1 MTAPMFWP
9 TRDARH
15 AGILDIGLLGGAIYD
30 PDRNSWK
37 FAREAEGFRYTSSSP
52 LTQML
57 PRERP
62 WAPQPSG
69 AWRKLRRQA
78 GKENSF
84 TSNNPALWQSIEF
97 LSSNNPQE
105 YLYNSAIQDSL
116 AENAYEDFVLS
127 IYDPFQGNACAV
139 ANFVGLPILATPS
152 GPTGSD
158 LAIILVD
165 HKPNQQPPFNLIRP
179 KSTLLPF
186 LSPILQIAAPSLN
199 FTNKA
204 DEQILVRT
212 RESITIVAP
221 QATVPQQIARMQPEF
236 IQTVGRMPSK
246 SPQCQD
252 HTIHAAISPYIPNT
266 YALVGEH
273 GRVAIWTRRSNDSA
287 SGTTRHQAQAQGT
300 NATLS
305 IIREHDAS
313 YEELEDSW
321 RRCIWSAHP
330 SNLIVAS
337 RTEMELV
344 DYRGPTAMTSLFQ
357 LRAGETIQA
366 LQENSVSELTPFHT
380 YVATSHQIACV
391 DQRFPKRPLI
401 STAHQMGRDMPC
413 GLKTM
418 DTTVDGSRYTTVLT
432 WDMRN
437 AGITAYNF
445 SHGSEAEPPAMSG
458 GAQELPSFHTHAQYT
473 NTSELRNP
481 LKRAEDKAVLG
492 HRMYQAIKPP
502 LMGLA
507 LLPTSVLSDDD
518 DDGGASQSSV
528 ASEAQ
533 DVSKFSVLQYAITG
547 AVYAQEIDMVKRQ
560 ESGHDS
566 LSDQV
571 LTSGNTLAIN
581 IAQES
586 TRDAGE
592 ASDDYSDEDSEDL
605 ARKLEML
612 TKIIEASE
620 GCVAPWKRGV
630 KEDQA
635 KADKPDCTGKEVRE
649 HIKVDVRNLM
659 ASLRTLLLKDRET
672 NPTFIDLESKVNDA
686 MEFIAKSSTS
696 VTIYNILDEI
706 NCVHLSLATRNA
718 IAQQI
723 QNKLELDPYFASTNH
738 LIVRHSIITAWPYF
752 DHDISTTIRGSEA
765 TVDRIRRYLEQL
777 YPLPKPRVLDLEGVS
792 DGEGSESGSQF
803 NRKSKSRQKS
813 MPLDAQ
819 EEEDDV
825 DHFVWPSRESR
836 QIRETTIRRMAQELA
851 LATMVIVKTMEPG
864 PDDGPV
870 AAAQITSTS
879 TETAATLTETI
890 TTPTTTTTTGTASTK
905 PPFRFKYLFQNT
917 QSGSLKPLTANVSVR
932 AQKVLNEWYTG
943 DITKDFTYHNVAVAS
958 DDEEVDVDEALRTQ
972 EEALIK
978 KRVRRERKEEKQR
991 GARMQDSSYNI
1002 NAKGSASQPTIGGI
1016 ITQESTFSSSQMY
1029 ADEDGMFSAPVVVSF
1044 SQPHKI
1050 RTQPSGQSKAKPSTA
1065 ATTTST
1071 MAIPFSFSQ
1080 PAFIGSGGATSSSSK
1095 RSSSQS
1101 VVKIEQRSPVHSKSQ
1116 PAGLFFTATTTKQ
1129 EVESTAH
1136 RSQSLSSS
1144 QDGPSSS
1151 LPPSFSQ
1158 SSQQGVFFSAAASQ
1172 PVPGPFAT
1180 KRIKGAFDPSSKP
1193 KKKKIRT
1200 QGF

>member
-57 PRERP
+57 SRERP
-62 WAPQPSG
+62 WTPQPSR

-78 GKENSF
+78 GKANTF
-84 TSNNPALWQSIEF
+84 TPNNPALWQTD
-97 LSSNNPQE
+97 
-105 YLYNSAIQDSL
+105 YLYNPTIQDSL
-116 AENAYEDFVLS
+116 AENAYEDFILS
-127 IYDPFQGNACAV
+127 IYDPFQGNVCAV
-139 ANFVGLPILATPS
+139 ANFVGLPVVAAPS
-152 GPTGSD
+152 GPRGSD

-186 LSPILQIAAPSLN
+186 LSPILQIAAPS
-199 FTNKA
+199 FDCGNKA
-204 DEQILVRT
+204 DEQILIRT
-212 RESITIVAP
+212 RESVTIVAP
-221 QATVPQQIARMQPEF
+221 HETVPQQIARVQPEF
-236 IQTVGRMPSK
+236 IRTVGRMPSK
-246 SPQCQD
+246 PSQCQD

-273 GRVAIWTRRSNDSA
+273 GRVAIWTRRSKDSA
-287 SGTTRHQAQAQGT
+287 SGTTHHHAQAHEASDPLT
-300 NATLS
+300 
-305 IIREHDAS
+305 IIRRHDTS

-330 SNLIVAS
+330 SNLIVTS

-366 LQENSVSELTPFHT
+366 LQENNVSPLTPFHT
-380 YVATSHQIACV
+380 YIATSHQIACV

-418 DTTVDGSRYTTVLT
+418 DTIVDGSRYTTVLT

-445 SHGSEAEPPAMSG
+445 SHGSEVEPPAMSG
-458 GAQELPSFHTHAQYT
+458 GAQELPSFHTHAHYT

-502 LMGLA
+502 LMGLT

-518 DDGGASQSSV
+518 ERGVSQSHV

-533 DVSKFSVLQYAITG
+533 GVTKFSVLQYAATG

-560 ESGHDS
+560 ELGHDS
-566 LSDQV
+566 SADQV

-581 IAQES
+581 IAQENA
-586 TRDAGE
+586 RDAGE
-592 ASDDYSDEDSEDL
+592 GSVDDSDEDSEDL
-605 ARKLEML
+605 SRKLEIL
-612 TKIIEASE
+612 TKIMEASE

-635 KADKPDCTGKEVRE
+635 RADKSECTNKEVRE
-649 HIKVDVRNLM
+649 HVKVDVRNLM

-672 NPTFIDLESKVNDA
+672 TPTIVDFESKVNDA

-696 VTIYNILDEI
+696 VTLYNVLDAV
-706 NCVHLSLATRNA
+706 NGVRLSLATRNA

-723 QNKLELDPYFASTNH
+723 QNKLELDPYFTSTNH
-738 LIVRHSIITAWPYF
+738 LVVRHSIITTWPYI

-765 TVDRIRRYLEQL
+765 TTDRIQKYLEQL
-777 YPLPKPRVLDLEGVS
+777 YPLPKPRVLDLEDVS
-792 DGEGSESGSQF
+792 SGERGDSEDQS
-803 NRKSKSRQKS
+803 NRKSASRQKS
-813 MPLDAQ
+813 MAMDAQ
-819 EEEDDV
+819 EKEEEAEDGV
-825 DHFVWPSRESR
+825 RFVWPSRESR

-864 PDDGPV
+864 PNDEPV
-870 AAAQITSTS
+870 TTAPIVSTATETTATS
-879 TETAATLTETI
+879 TEASATSTI
-890 TTPTTTTTTGTASTK
+890 TTTTGTTSTK

-917 QSGSLKPLTANVSVR
+917 QSGALKPAEVKVSVR
-932 AQKVLNEWYTG
+932 AQKVLDEWYTG
-943 DITKDFTYHNVAVAS
+943 DITKDFIYHNVEVAS
-958 DDEEVDVDEALRTQ
+958 DDEEVDVDEAMRTQ

-978 KRVRRERKEEKQR
+978 KRARRERKEEKQR
-991 GARMQDSSYNI
+991 GTRMQDPSYNI

-1016 ITQESTFSSSQMY
+1016 ITQESNFSYSQMY

-1050 RTQPSGQSKAKPSTA
+1050 RTQPGVQSKAKPSMA

-1071 MAIPFSFSQ
+1071 VKVPFSFSQ
-1080 PAFIGSGGATSSSSK
+1080 PAFIGSGGSTSSLSK
-1095 RSSSQS
+1095 NSSSQPM
-1101 VVKIEQRSPVHSKSQ
+1101 VKIEQRSPVQSKSQ
-1116 PAGLFFTATTTKQ
+1116 PVGLFFSETTTMAKQ
-1129 EVESTAH
+1129 EAGSAAH
-1136 RSQSLSSS
+1136 GSQSLSSS
-1144 QDGPSSS
+1144 QGGLSSP
-1151 LPPSFSQ
+1151 LPPLLSQ
-1158 SSQQGVFFSAAASQ
+1158 SSQDMFFSAAASQ

-1180 KRIKGAFDPSSKP
+1180 KRIKGAGAGGGGVFDPSSKP
-1193 KKKKIRT
+1193 KKKKLRT